1 MRYEVTCFRLLRHA
15 CLAPCHGNMPWQHAM
30 ACPTILALKRT
41 MTQQKTT
48 LEQ

>member
-1 MRYEVTCFRLLRHA
+1 MRLLA
-15 CLAPCHGNMPWQHAM
+15 SVFCAMLVSLHAM